1 MKYLLLSAGVAM
13 FVIAAG
19 ILTCDAYLLVVDQR
33 RRVDF
38 DPEAGTP
45 GLAPGVSPNARWRTT
60 VALVMLAWAPLL
72 IAAGLVVVSS
82 GTAGVGVS

>member
-1 MKYLLLSAGVAM
+1 M